1 MCHPILEATAVLGA
15 ALKSVADV
23 SPVFMS
29 TPEKAS
35 ALTELSRLEGQ
46 LAELKCRVLAAAQDV
61 AETTAARDAAEWL
74 ARAGRERLEDTRRD
88 LRLAVAVDARY
99 LLLGTALR
107 EGSVNR
113 AQAQVI
119 ATALDRLPAEIPTD
133 LVIAAEER
141 LVAEAASFG
150 PATWPG
156 WARTSSRSSPHI
168 GEALEARRLATL
180 EAAAH
185 RATTLSLHRVGD
197 GMTRI
202 TGLLPDAAATRLA
215 TYLEAF
221 TNPRKDPEARGTRLT
236 TSQDLVTRL
245 PYGRRLG
252 EAFCQLLECIDPT
265 RLPLHAGTA
274 TTIMITLS
282 LDQLRADLATAEV
295 IGASHLPGTDDPMT
309 ITAAEARRLACT
321 ANLIP
326 AVLDSDSQPL
336 DLGRTR
342 RLFTTAQRHALQ
354 LRDRHCQAE
363 GCLIPGTWCEAHH
376 WNPWAHGGQTNL
388 NDGLLLCRHH
398 HTTAHDPTYTHD
410 RHPTGTIRFHP
421 RR

>member
-1 MCHPILEATAVLGA
+1 M
-15 ALKSVADV
+15 
-23 SPVFMS
+23 
-29 TPEKAS
+29 
-35 ALTELSRLEGQ
+35 LSRKDFIYRSAMSVLPLS
-46 LAELKCRVLAAAQDV
+46 LAPAIVRCSENN
-61 AETTAARDAAEWL
+61 
-74 ARAGRERLEDTRRD
+74 
-88 LRLAVAVDARY
+88 VDAPDDAWIGN
-99 LLLGTALR
+99 LPTFD
-107 EGSVNR
+107 
-113 AQAQVI
+113 
-119 ATALDRLPAEIPTD
+119 ATPAP
-133 LVIAAEER
+133 
-141 LVAEAASFG
+141 
-150 PATWPG
+150 
-156 WARTSSRSSPHI
+156 
-168 GEALEARRLATL
+168 
-180 EAAAH
+180 
-185 RATTLSLHRVGD
+185 
-197 GMTRI
+197 
-202 TGLLPDAAATRLA
+202 
-215 TYLEAF
+215 
-221 TNPRKDPEARGTRLT
+221 ARG
-236 TSQDLVTRL
+236 
-245 PYGRRLG
+245 
-252 EAFCQLLECIDPT
+252 IDPT

-336 DLGRTR
+336 DLGRTT

-376 WNPWAHGGQTNL
+376 WNPWTHGGPTDLTN
-388 NDGLLLCRHH
+388 GLLLCRHH